1 MRDHPRMRGEHLGKP
16 FELVGW
22 QGSSPHARGTLAGN
36 MTVRVSPG
44 IIPACAGNTVQSGED
59 DASPVDHPRMRGEHF
74 SWSMTVSDSSGSS
87 PHARGT
93 LDDADWDAEHAGIIP
108 ACAGNTQASRR
119 STVSQPDH
127 PRMRGEH
134 GIGIGFMPCFCG
146 SSPHARGTPVGTV
159 HAPRLEGII
168 PACAG
173 NTRPAS
179 TRTDRRWDHPRMRGE
194 HTPRIIGRR
203 RGGGSSPHARGTR
216 GSGTT
221 GCHGW
226 GIIPACA
233 GNTSKDKLDPAA

>member
-1 MRDHPRMRGEHLGKP
+1 MATCAGPSP
-16 FELVGW
+16 
-22 QGSSPHARGTLAGN
+22 GSSPHARGTLAGN

-108 ACAGNTQASRR
+108 ACAGNTSDSRSR
-119 STVSQPDH
+119 PARGRDH

-134 GIGIGFMPCFCG
+134 RVGSVVLAGFEG
-146 SSPHARGTPVGTV
+146 SSPHARGTPGN
-159 HAPRLEGII
+159 PNLIYPGEGII

-173 NTRPAS
+173 NTSQGIGYA
-179 TRTDRRWDHPRMRGE
+179 TRRRDHPRMRGE
-194 HTPRIIGRR
+194 HLRCSKILRQSP
-203 RGGGSSPHARGTR
+203 GSSPHARGT
-216 GSGTT
+216 
-221 GCHGW
+221 HH
-226 GIIPACA
+226 A
-233 GNTSKDKLDPAA
+233 

>member
-108 ACAGNTQASRR
+108 ACAGNTSDSRSR
-119 STVSQPDH
+119 PARGRDH

-134 GIGIGFMPCFCG
+134 VREALFFMVLTG
-146 SSPHARGTPVGTV
+146 SSPHARGTP
-159 HAPRLEGII
+159 PI
-168 PACAG
+168 PIR
-173 NTRPAS
+173 TRPYY
-179 TRTDRRWDHPRMRGE
+179 
-194 HTPRIIGRR
+194 
-203 RGGGSSPHARGTR
+203 
-216 GSGTT
+216 
-221 GCHGW
+221 